1 MRRKTTIH
9 KKSARVWIWNDFLSQ
24 IEIVII
30 IIIIIINL
38 QSSSV
43 LVTV

>member
-30 IIIIIINL
+30 IIIIINL